1 MKATITMVKGWI
13 DDLVHLLMSF
23 VAVGA
28 MSEVLFGSGVFGVNV
43 IGNLTAIIAEFGSY
57 SRVLRWPANSKME
70 HPDFWLV
77 LLMIIVIFKYW
88 WWEES

>member
-1 MKATITMVKGWI
+1 MSSFSFNEMENNIMKEAITMVKGWI

-43 IGNLTAIIAEFGSY
+43 IGNLTAIISKFGDSGF
-57 SRVLRWPANSKME
+57 AG
-70 HPDFWLV
+70 LV
-77 LLMIIVIFKYW
+77 ALLLLVGLFRK
-88 WWEES
+88 

>member
-1 MKATITMVKGWI
+1 MKEAITMVKGWI

-43 IGNLTAIIAEFGSY
+43 IGNLTEIIAKFGS
-57 SRVLRWPANSKME
+57 SGFAGLVAM
-70 HPDFWLV
+70 LV
-77 LLMIIVIFKYW
+77 LVGLFRK
-88 WWEES
+88 